1 MRVFKMLAAFLLV
14 LTLGQSTA
22 SAADQSAPAPGDRL
36 DHILLWGRNI
46 DQVTAVMAAKLG
58 FQVRPG
64 RAPDGVAN
72 RYIRL
77 ADSSFIE
84 LLGIAQP
91 DVAEAK
97 MDPGSRA
104 DYKELRGQPGARSF
118 GIHTSALD
126 AAQALLKQRNFAVT
140 PIFSAAAD
148 DPDGQ
153 GPGSPPRWRLFAFD
167 TSPLASHL
175 FFIDYAPGRKDP
187 GSILDDR
194 LSREHP
200 NGARELSSIWLLS
213 NQLETDRKQLAR
225 IGFAETTPVRLPQIA
240 ARGYAVA
247 IGPTHLLL
255 LEPDGTGVAADA
267 FKRGGTQILGVSIG
281 VSDLDQAQRRVERGY
296 EVFNRHFAR
305 YKSPFGDAFLAP
317 TMDDLGILVEFHAL
331 GSGK

>member
-1 MRVFKMLAAFLLV
+1 MRVLTLLAASLLV
-14 LTLGQSTA
+14 LTLGQPA
-22 SAADQSAPAPGDRL
+22 ALAADKAPPGDRL

-46 DQVTAVMAAKLG
+46 DQVTAVMGAKLG

-77 ADSSFIE
+77 ADTSFIE

-91 DVAEAK
+91 DVAEVK

-104 DYKELRGQPGARSF
+104 DYKELRGQPGAKSF
-118 GIHTSALD
+118 GIHSSALN
-126 AAQALLKQRNFAVT
+126 AAQTLLKQRGFAVT
-140 PIFSAAAD
+140 PVFSAAAD

-153 GPGSPPRWRLFAFD
+153 GPGNSPRWRLFAFD
-167 TSPLASHL
+167 ASPLASHL

-213 NQLETDRKQLAR
+213 NQLETDRKQLASM
-225 IGFAETTPVRLPQIA
+225 GFTETTPVRLPQIA
-240 ARGYAVA
+240 ARGYSVT
-247 IGPTHLLL
+247 IGPTRLLL
-255 LEPDGTGVAADA
+255 LEPDGVGMAADA

-281 VSDLDQAQRRVERGY
+281 VSDLDRAQRRVERGY
-296 EVFNRHFAR
+296 EMFNQHLAR

-317 TMDDLGILVEFHAL
+317 TMDDLGILVEFHAP
-331 GSGK
+331 GSGH

>member
-1 MRVFKMLAAFLLV
+1 MRVFKLLTAFFLV
-14 LTLGQSTA
+14 LTLGQS
-22 SAADQSAPAPGDRL
+22 AAFATENAPPGDRL

-77 ADSSFIE
+77 PDTSFIE
-84 LLGIAQP
+84 LLGITQP

-104 DYKELRGQPGARSF
+104 DHKELRGEPGARSF

-126 AAQALLKQRNFAVT
+126 AAQALLKQRGFAVT
-140 PIFSAAAD
+140 PVFSAAAD
-148 DPDGQ
+148 DPDGT
-153 GPGSPPRWRLFAFD
+153 GPGTPPRWRLFAFD
-167 TSPLASHL
+167 SSPLASHL

-187 GSILDDR
+187 GSVLDDR

-213 NQLETDRKQLAR
+213 NQVETDLKQLAR
-225 IGFAETTPVRLPQIA
+225 MGFAEAVPVRLPQIA
-240 ARGYAVA
+240 ARGYAVKV
-247 IGPTHLLL
+247 GPPRLLV
-255 LEPDGTGVAADA
+255 LEPDGAGVAADA
-267 FKRGGTQILGVSIG
+267 LKKGGTQILGVSIG

-296 EVFNRHFAR
+296 EVFNRHFPR

-317 TMDDLGILVEFHAL
+317 TRDDLGILVEFHAMDPK
-331 GSGK
+331 S

>member
-1 MRVFKMLAAFLLV
+1 MRVFKLLTALLLV
-14 LTLGQSTA
+14 LLLGQSTA
-22 SAADQSAPAPGDRL
+22 LAADKAPPPGDRL

-46 DQVTAVMAAKLG
+46 DQATAIMAAKLG

-77 ADSSFIE
+77 PDTSFIE

-104 DYKELRGQPGARSF
+104 DHKELKGEPGARSF

-126 AAQALLKQRNFAVT
+126 AAQALLKQRGFAVT

-153 GPGSPPRWRLFAFD
+153 GPNSPPRWRLFAFD

-187 GSILDDR
+187 GSVLDDR

-200 NGARELSSIWLLS
+200 NGARELTSIWLLS
-213 NQLETDRKQLAR
+213 NQVETDLKQLAR
-225 IGFAETTPVRLPQIA
+225 MGFAEATPVRLPQIG
-240 ARGYAVA
+240 ARGYSIA
-247 IGPTHLLL
+247 IGPSHLLL
-255 LEPDGTGVAADA
+255 FEPDGAGVAADA
-267 FKRGGTQILGVSIG
+267 LKRGGTQILGVSIG
-281 VSDLDQAQRRVERGY
+281 VSDLDRTQRRVERGY
-296 EVFNRHFAR
+296 EVFDRHFQR
-305 YKSPFGDAFLAP
+305 YKSPFGEAFLAP
-317 TMDDLGILVEFHAL
+317 TLDDLGVLVEFHAL
-331 GSGK
+331 SRKA